1 MARKK
6 IRRKLKKQ
14 KQVIKRYA
22 VLAVMRKDKKTGEM
36 VPKPKRR
43 WRINGPY
50 IFWKDGE
57 KLLKKIADL
66 EKQIHVL
73 KNPPQPEPE
82 PEPELVHEN

>member
-6 IRRKLKKQ
+6 IRRRLKKQ

-50 IFWKDGE
+50 IFWKDAQ

-66 EKQIHVL
+66 EKQVDLL
-73 KNPPQPEPE
+73 KNPPKLQ
-82 PEPELVHEN
+82 PELVNEN

>member
-6 IRRKLKKQ
+6 IRRRLKKQ

-66 EKQIHVL
+66 EKQVDLL
-73 KNPPQPEPE
+73 KNSSKLQ
-82 PEPELVHEN
+82 PELVNEN

>member
-66 EKQIHVL
+66 EKQIDLL
-73 KNPPQPEPE
+73 KNPPKPE

>member
-82 PEPELVHEN
+82 AEPELVHEN

>member
-6 IRRKLKKQ
+6 IRRRLKKQ

-22 VLAVMRKDKKTGEM
+22 VLAVMRKDKKTGEL

-50 IFWKDGE
+50 IFWKDAQ

-66 EKQIHVL
+66 EKQIHLL
-73 KNPPQPEPE
+73 KNPPAPE
-82 PEPELVHEN
+82 PEPELQAHEN

>member
-6 IRRKLKKQ
+6 IRRRLKKQ

-22 VLAVMRKDKKTGEM
+22 VLAVMRKDKKTGEL

-50 IFWKDGE
+50 IFWKDAQ

-66 EKQIHVL
+66 ENQIHIL
-73 KNPPQPEPE
+73 KNPSDPQL
-82 PEPELVHEN
+82 ELQTHEN

>member
-1 MARKK
+1 
-6 IRRKLKKQ
+6 
-14 KQVIKRYA
+14 
-22 VLAVMRKDKKTGEM
+22 M

-82 PEPELVHEN
+82 PELVHEN

>member
-6 IRRKLKKQ
+6 IRRRLKKQ

-22 VLAVMRKDKKTGEM
+22 VLAVMRKDKNTGEL

-50 IFWKDGE
+50 IFWKDAQ

-66 EKQIHVL
+66 EKQIHIL
-73 KNPPQPEPE
+73 KNPPA
-82 PEPELVHEN
+82 PEPELQAHEN

>member
-6 IRRKLKKQ
+6 IRRRLKKQ

-22 VLAVMRKDKKTGEM
+22 VLAVMRKDKNTGEL

-50 IFWKDGE
+50 IFWKDAQ

-66 EKQIHVL
+66 EKQIHLL
-73 KNPPQPEPE
+73 KNPPAPA
-82 PEPELVHEN
+82 PELQVHEN

>member
-6 IRRKLKKQ
+6 IRRRLKKQ

-22 VLAVMRKDKKTGEM
+22 VLAVMRKDKNTGEL

-50 IFWKDGE
+50 IFWKDAQ

-66 EKQIHVL
+66 EKQIHLL
-73 KNPPQPEPE
+73 KNPPA
-82 PEPELVHEN
+82 PEPELQAHEN